1 VDAAAVGYDRPM
13 DVMTGERD
21 LEHLTRLTPPNT
33 WRSKIRNRL
42 CVRARRFQAIL
53 GIACTGHGAS
63 LALVTAGGV
72 VRSSVLDRWAG
83 VKHVLLLS
91 RDEDR
96 DLREGTSEI
105 DRHVRYLLSLGFG
118 TFPPTRIFEETIV
131 EWSRWFLRDSG
142 LTPEDID
149 LVVTS
154 EGHFAT
160 CWLRL
165 GTRMHHWFP
174 NAWFSSGIEHHEIHQ
189 RQAFWQSGF
198 DEAAVLT
205 LDACGEPLQRLGGRV
220 LAGTIAAMDIGGGC
234 RVLKDIFFP
243 ESSPGLLYDVVN
255 RHVGFKLGDEGKT
268 MGLAP
273 YGERS
278 DLLAHLESMLR
289 LDPDGG
295 YQFISHHELGRILED
310 YVPARKPDGEMSQ
323 AHRNVAHAGQALIEK
338 IVENAFHGTLRLTGR
353 RKLAYAGG
361 VALNSVAND
370 VAFRAARPDALYV
383 CPNPGDTGHALGCA
397 LFGAYEI
404 ARWPATLKEVPEFL
418 GPAYTDRELAEAARA
433 SGYPVTEVGDVSDEL
448 ARCIANGYITARF
461 SGGAEFGPRALGNR
475 SILCD
480 PRPADMR
487 DYLNDRV
494 KHREGFRPFAPAV
507 LEEDAADWFE
517 IVGCSAYMLRVVG
530 VRPECRDR
538 IAAAVHV
545 DGTGRVQTVAAS
557 DNAGFYDVIR
567 AFKAL
572 TGVPVVLNTSFNV
585 AGKPIVETPRDAV
598 ECFAGTD
605 IDVLALGPFL
615 VTKRPLDAYRVARTA
630 HATTGVSFGCTRSE
644 WPCRYERQ

>member
-1 VDAAAVGYDRPM
+1 MIGFVTR
-13 DVMTGERD
+13 GERNLGD
-21 LEHLTRLTPPNT
+21 LTRLTPPNT
-33 WRSKIRNRL
+33 WRGKARNLLALRP
-42 CVRARRFQAIL
+42 RRFQTIL

-63 LALVTAGGV
+63 LALVTADGII
-72 VRSSVLDRWAG
+72 RSSVLDRWAG

-105 DRHVRYLLSLGFG
+105 DRQIRYMLSLGFG
-118 TFPPTRIFEETIV
+118 KFPPTRIFEDTIA
-131 EWSRWFLRDSG
+131 EWSQWFLRDCG
-142 LTPEDID
+142 LTPRDID

-154 EGHFAT
+154 ESHFAT
-160 CWLRL
+160 CVMRL
-165 GTRMHHWFP
+165 GTLMHHWFP

-205 LDACGEPLQRLGGRV
+205 LDACGEPLPRLGDRS
-220 LAGTIAAMDIGGGC
+220 LAGTIAAMDAGGSC
-234 RVLKDIFFP
+234 RILKDIFFP

-255 RHVGFKLGDEGKT
+255 RHVGFQLGDEGKT

-278 DLLAHLESMLR
+278 DLLANLESMLH
-289 LDPDGG
+289 LDPEGS
-295 YQFISHHELGRILED
+295 YEFISHHELGRILED
-310 YVPARKPDGEMSQ
+310 YVPSREPNAAMSQ
-323 AHRNVAHAGQALIEK
+323 AHMNVAYAGQALIEK
-338 IVENAFHGTLRLTGR
+338 IVGNAFEAAMRLTGQ
-353 RKLAYAGG
+353 RKIAYAGG

-370 VAFRAARPDALYV
+370 IAFRAARPDALYV
-383 CPNPGDTGHALGCA
+383 SPNPGDPGHALGCA
-397 LFGAYEI
+397 LFGAYEV
-404 ARWPATLKEVPEFL
+404 ARWPAPLKEVPEFL
-418 GPAYTDRELAEAARA
+418 GPVYSEGELAEAAWS
-433 SGYPVTEVGDVSDEL
+433 SGYSVTEPADVSQEL

-461 SGGAEFGPRALGNR
+461 SGGSEFGPRALGNR

-480 PRPADMR
+480 PRPADMK

-517 IVGCSAYMLRVVG
+517 ITDRSAYMLRVVG

-538 IAAAVHV
+538 IAATVHV

-572 TGVPVVLNTSFNV
+572 TGVPVILNTSFNI

-615 VTKRPLDAYRVARTA
+615 VSKRPLEAYREARTN
-630 HATTGVSFGCTRSE
+630 HATPGVSFAGARSE
-644 WPCRYERQ
+644 RPG